1 MSNTHPNL
9 PLSSKP
15 QSSELIKT
23 QPASVSKRILQT
35 LAICLFAITM
45 LGAEDSTTRL
55 DKVGHKLVC
64 QCGCGQIL
72 MECNHVGC
80 PVSPVMIDELRTQ
93 LASGVNE
100 KTALDFFINKYG
112 PIALA
117 APIRGG
123 FDNVAW
129 IVPFA
134 VFTLAIFGVAFLIR
148 YWKRRHDDTDP
159 PPPSSGGAAALPL
172 HDRIRRDTDYDNW
185 SQK

>member
-1 MSNTHPNL
+1 MSSSNRL
-9 PLSSKP
+9 PLSSKA
-15 QSSELIKT
+15 QSSKRIT
-23 QPASVSKRILQT
+23 THPATASQPKRILQI
-35 LAICLFAITM
+35 LAIFLFTITM

-93 LASGVNE
+93 LASGANE

-148 YWKRRHDDTDP
+148 YWKRRHDPLTPATVAAPSLDTM
-159 PPPSSGGAAALPL
+159 

>member
-1 MSNTHPNL
+1 M
-9 PLSSKP
+9 
-15 QSSELIKT
+15 
-23 QPASVSKRILQT
+23 VKRILQT

-148 YWKRRHDDTDP
+148 YWKRRHDRLFPAPADTMAMPAHDP
-159 PPPSSGGAAALPL
+159 M

-185 SQK
+185 SEK